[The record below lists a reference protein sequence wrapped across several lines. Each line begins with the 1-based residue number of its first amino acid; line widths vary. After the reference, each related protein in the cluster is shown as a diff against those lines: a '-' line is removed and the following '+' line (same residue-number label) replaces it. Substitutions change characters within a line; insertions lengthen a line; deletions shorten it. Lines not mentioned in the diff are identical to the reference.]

1 VLKHE
6 GEANGTARKQD
17 IPLSKK
23 TSQLS
28 WFWVTLKCYSIAC
41 ESADE
46 IRDQQVSGSV
56 LTHGAIEYWANLVYV
71 TSAPELWKLMSQTL
85 WYIPTGS
92 AAQWTSSHSEVAR
105 HWLGVIK
112 PLHNWSYPP
121 PLKQVCMSPFSS
133 WMMLWRKNNCTV
145 VISTTGCSLFDCI
158 SLNW

>member
-121 PLKQVCMSPFSS
+121 PLNKSAWAHLAAGWCCEGKTTVLWLSRLQAVHFS
-133 WMMLWRKNNCTV
+133 TV
-145 VISTTGCSLFDCI
+145 
-158 SLNW
+158 